1 MIVTDSIILIC
12 LLLSAFFS
20 GMEIAFVSS
29 NRIFLEIEKRQE
41 GFTSKILKRVTK
53 DPSRLITTLLLG
65 NNIALVVYGI
75 FMGERVL
82 NLIFPEASQ
91 LGDPGLRIVFYQ
103 TLISTAIILLT
114 VSYTHL
120 TLPTKRIV

>member
-41 GFTSKILKRVTK
+41 GLTSKILKKITR
-53 DPSRLITTLLLG
+53 DPARLITAMLLG
-65 NNIALVVYGI
+65 NNIALVVYGL

-82 NLIFPEASQ
+82 ATLFPETV
-91 LGDPGLRIVFYQ
+91 LLPDPGLRIVFY
-103 TLISTAIILLT
+103 
-114 VSYTHL
+114 
-120 TLPTKRIV
+120 